1 MAASLSTN
9 FQTFLP
15 APGPATPLKCQA
27 SPLDCL
33 QEAENCLPDTP
44 CLSLSTSGS
53 DENSDHEPASDSES
67 REGGDRNYTQ
77 GGDNCMKQAPDPSPL
92 CNYGELNRMEE
103 QIWHATEQ
111 YLQALRWKLPNTS
124 FEGMLEAMET
134 AQLAYPG
141 DSKDPHWASLALL
154 LHALR
159 VSSLLPISARPSSAK
174 CKKSRRKGHLKSKRT
189 AAKSL
194 QKAEIQSIPTKK
206 NGEPK
211 AKTGRKPQNHECFV
225 CSAVLPYKFQLIQ
238 HFQVCHD
245 VQKSQS
251 LLYKRVNQSPEAMRR
266 LYGL

>member
-1 MAASLSTN
+1 MAASLSTS
-9 FQTFLP
+9 FQAFLP
-15 APGPATPLKCQA
+15 APGPATQLKCQA

-33 QEAENCLPDTP
+33 LEAENCLPDTP

-141 DSKDPHWASLALL
+141 DSKDPHWTSLALL

-189 AAKSL
+189 AAKSQFHSKKRQTEGKNRPQAHSTRMLRLLRCAAL
-194 QKAEIQSIPTKK
+194 QVPTHPTLPSLPRR
-206 NGEPK
+206 PK
-211 AKTGRKPQNHECFV
+211 VP
-225 CSAVLPYKFQLIQ
+225 
-238 HFQVCHD
+238 
-245 VQKSQS
+245 KSTI
-251 LLYKRVNQSPEAMRR
+251 
-266 LYGL
+266 